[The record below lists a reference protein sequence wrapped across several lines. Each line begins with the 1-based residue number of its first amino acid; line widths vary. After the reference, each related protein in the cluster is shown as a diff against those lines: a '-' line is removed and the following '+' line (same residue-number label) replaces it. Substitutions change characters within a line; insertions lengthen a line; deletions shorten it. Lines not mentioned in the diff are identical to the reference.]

1 MQKINNKMVSS
12 YQLFSAF
19 MHLIVWN
26 ESLLVSVN
34 LGNESELE
42 GLTWIK
48 FVLGYIIKPFVI
60 LNFDRNDLWFTRIS
74 IFRTIWPNLMRQ
86 LSSFPYKNLFKT
98 VSNIYDGTWNF

>member
-42 GLTWIK
+42 GLTWMK
-48 FVLGYIIKPFVI
+48 FVLGYIIKRFVI
-60 LNFDRNDLWFTRIS
+60 LSFDRNDLWFTRIS
-74 IFRTIWPNLMRQ
+74 IFRTIWPHLMM
-86 LSSFPYKNLFKT
+86 
-98 VSNIYDGTWNF
+98 